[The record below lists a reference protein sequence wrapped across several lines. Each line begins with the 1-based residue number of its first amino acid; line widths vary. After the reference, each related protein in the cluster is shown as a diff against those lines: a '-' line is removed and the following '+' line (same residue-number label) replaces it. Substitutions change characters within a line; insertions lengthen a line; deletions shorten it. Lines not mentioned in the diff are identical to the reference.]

1 MREPGRLCLL
11 AVLLLAALTATPSA
25 IAGEKPVSELAA
37 SRIPQQEA
45 SEIVEG
51 WPGLIDTLRSLPS
64 RMLAMLPPEMRADP
78 QVRQDVGRLAL
89 ASLSAS
95 ALDTLTADGDHP
107 FFLPQLNMLT
117 FGGQPNPDT
126 IYRYTYI
133 TPGGIY
139 RIRGRQGSMRIASI
153 GEMPPYRM
161 VNGVLTASP
170 IKHYHDINA
179 LRVDDEGRFDVLLS
193 PERPAGYTGDW
204 WPLDRETNRLLLRL
218 VSADW
223 AREQEP
229 TLAIERVDAPTGY
242 RRLPAGEFEK
252 RLDTLAASTAF
263 LATIFVDKVE
273 RLRGEGYVN
282 RLKVFDVSA
291 MGGLSGQSYYEGPFE
306 LEDDEALIVSAEAPG
321 RCLYRSMMVTNETY
335 DTIDWYN
342 NQSSLNDAQS
352 KVDSDGVLRIV
363 VSATDPGVPNWL
375 DTAGHRRGLIQGRW
389 MDCDANPL
397 PSVIKVKVAE
407 VRKHVPAD
415 TPVVTAQERD
425 RIVRD
430 RRAAVQ
436 QRRLW

>member
-1 MREPGRLCLL
+1 MKALARLSLL
-11 AVLLLAALTATPSA
+11 IFMSVASFASDALAE
-25 IAGEKPVSELAA
+25 EKKMSELAA
-37 SRIPQQEA
+37 ARVPQEGAEEQ
-45 SEIVEG
+45 VEG
-51 WPGLIDTLRSLPS
+51 WSSLMGTLQSLPS
-64 RMLAMLPPEMRADP
+64 RMLAMLPPRMRTDP

-95 ALDTLTADGDHP
+95 ALDALTADGDHP

-133 TPGGIY
+133 TPGGTY
-139 RIRGRQGSMRIASI
+139 RIRGHKGSMRIASI
-153 GEMPPYRM
+153 GEMPPYRL

-170 IKHYHDINA
+170 IRSYHDINA
-179 LRVDDEGRFDVLLS
+179 LRADTEGRFDVILS

-204 WPLDRETNRLLLRL
+204 WQLDGETNRLLLRL
-218 VSADW
+218 VSSDW
-223 AREQEP
+223 AGETEP
-229 TLAIERVDAPTGY
+229 TVAIERVDAPTGY

-273 RLRGEGYVN
+273 RLRGEGYLN
-282 RLKVFDVSA
+282 KLKVFDVSA

-306 LEDDEALIVSAEAPG
+306 LEEDEALIVSAKAPTK
-321 RCLYRSMMVTNETY
+321 CLYRSMMVTNETY

-352 KVDSDGVLRIV
+352 AIDPDGVLRIV
-363 VSATDPGVPNWL
+363 VSDRDPGVPNWL

-389 MDCDANPL
+389 MECDSNPL
-397 PSVIKVKVAE
+397 PSVIKVKVSE
-407 VRKHVPAD
+407 VRAHLPEG
-415 TPVVTAQERD
+415 TPSITLEQRD
-425 RIVRD
+425 RILRD

>member
-1 MREPGRLCLL
+1 M
-11 AVLLLAALTATPSA
+11 
-25 IAGEKPVSELAA
+25 SELAA
-37 SRIPQQEA
+37 GRIPETGA
-45 SEIVEG
+45 VEKVEG
-51 WPGLIDTLRSLPS
+51 WDGLMQTLKTLPS

-95 ALDTLTADGDHP
+95 ALDTLTADGSHP

-133 TPGGIY
+133 APGGIY
-139 RIRGRQGSMRIASI
+139 RIRGHKGSMRIASI
-153 GEMPPYRM
+153 GEMLPYRM
-161 VNGVLTASP
+161 VDGVLTASP
-170 IKHYHDINA
+170 IKSYHDINA
-179 LRVDDEGRFDVLLS
+179 LNSDATGHFDVVLS
-193 PERPAGYTGDW
+193 PERPAGYQGDW
-204 WPLDRETNRLLLRL
+204 WPLDPETNRLLLRL
-218 VSADW
+218 VSSDW
-223 AREQEP
+223 ANESEP
-229 TLAIERVDAPTGY
+229 TVAIERVDAQVGY
-242 RRLPAGEFEK
+242 PRMPAGEFEK

-273 RLRGEGYVN
+273 RLRREGYVN

-306 LEDDEALIVSAEAPG
+306 LEDDEALIVSAKAPS

-352 KVDSDGVLRIV
+352 KVDPDGVLRLV
-363 VSATDPGVPNWL
+363 VSVRDPGVPNWL

-389 MDCDANPL
+389 MDCDSNPL
-397 PSVIKVKVAE
+397 PSIAKVKVAD
-407 VRKHVPAD
+407 VRKHLPSD
-415 TPVVTAQERD
+415 TPLVTPEQRE

-430 RRAAVQ
+430 RRAAAQ